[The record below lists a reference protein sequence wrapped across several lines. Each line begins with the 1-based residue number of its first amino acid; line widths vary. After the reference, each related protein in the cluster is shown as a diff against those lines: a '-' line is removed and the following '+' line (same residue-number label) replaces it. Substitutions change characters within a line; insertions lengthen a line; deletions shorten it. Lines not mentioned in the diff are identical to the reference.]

1 MRKITQTIQPTD
13 AGILDQILAAL
24 RESHT
29 FCLSGHQNPDGDVI
43 GSQIAMASLIRRL
56 GKDKKVD
63 IMNFGPV
70 PKSIAFLDGA
80 AEIRNVERVEGKY
93 DILIVFECGGID
105 RTGNIIDPKSQ
116 VVRTIN
122 IDHHLHN
129 PNFGDINFVEPTT
142 SSTAELIYKIIER
155 SGLPLE
161 VHEAAALFTGVTT
174 DTGWFRYSNTNVQT
188 LSIASKL
195 LATGLPIAD
204 LSERI
209 YLSKSETALRILADV
224 LKRMTLHFDKRLAVL
239 TIPSDVY
246 QSLGAQPDDVEEI
259 VNAGL
264 QIDGIQA
271 SILLKEKA
279 GTGVTKA
286 SIRSKGDLDIN
297 QVARAFGGGGHKNA
311 SGCAIPGNLEAATAA
326 AIAQF
331 KKIF

>member
-1 MRKITQTIQPTD
+1 MRTIAQTIPPTD
-13 AGILDQILAAL
+13 VRILDEILATL
-24 RESHT
+24 REGHT

-56 GKDKKVD
+56 GKDKRVD
-63 IMNFGPV
+63 VMNFGPV

-80 AEIRNVERVEGKY
+80 AEIRNIERVEGKY
-93 DILIVFECGGID
+93 DVLIVFECGGID

-116 VVRTIN
+116 VVKTIN

-161 VHEAAALFTGVTT
+161 VNEAAALFAGVTT

-188 LSIASKL
+188 LAIASKL

-209 YLSKSETALRILADV
+209 YLSKSETALRLLANV
-224 LKRMTLHFDKRLAVL
+224 LNRMTLHFDRRLAFL
-239 TIPSDVY
+239 TLPEAVFRE
-246 QSLGAQPDDVEEI
+246 LGATPDDVEEI

-264 QIDGIQA
+264 QMECVQA

-279 GTGVTKA
+279 DVVKA

-297 QVARAFGGGGHKNA
+297 RVARAFGGGGHKNA
-311 SGCAIPGNLEAATAA
+311 SGCSIPGPLDAAKEAALAE
-326 AIAQF
+326 F